1 MLKTEDGLVT
11 GLAVAAVVAGI
22 HAVSV
27 PNVAA
32 VRASAP
38 GNQHAD
44 SARKSATLTAAL
56 VVVVASAVAKDPTV
70 FVIGGVVV
78 IALDMA
84 QRMAN
89 STDNQSGKLV
99 TGETA
104 AMVTPAAA

>member
-1 MLKTEDGLVT
+1 MMKTEDGLLT

-22 HAVSV
+22 HAVGV

-38 GNQHAD
+38 GNQHLD
-44 SARKSATLTAAL
+44 SARKGTTLTAII
-56 VVVVASAVAKDPTV
+56 VVVGASLVAKDPTV

-84 QRMAN
+84 QRLAN